1 MAKQKAPSDLF
12 IPTIKPYTLFP
23 FTKPIVP
30 YIILGIL
37 AFGLYINTYKNEFAL
52 DDGIVMHKNEYVMEG
67 ISGIDS
73 IMSRDAYH
81 SFYKQMNAKAQLAG
95 GRYRPLSIVS
105 FAIEQEF
112 IGKYEGGHLPPANC
126 WDFNANG
133 KPDKDEDINNDGLYN
148 DNDCLTKGCMLRHVN
163 NVLFYTLAILLI
175 YAMLRNHLF
184 SQYPDMAFVAT
195 LLFCAH
201 PIHTEVIANMKSRDE
216 IFSIIFIALTFIT
229 IFKYSE
235 TKELRYII
243 WSGVNYFLALLS
255 KEYAVTLVGVIPVT
269 LYLIDTSY
277 DIKKSKE
284 IVRSILFFG
293 LFGFFIFWAS
303 KEAKTSGT
311 LIFVLSTV
319 ALGLFAKFANFG
331 KYTWLFYALA
341 VAATAYFC
349 IRFSI
354 VVAKTGI
361 PDTELLNNPYL
372 LANKEQNKAT
382 RIYIWLKYLILLF
395 YPYVL
400 SSDYS
405 YNSIPYRKFANPEVW
420 VSLIVYIGLLYY
432 TYKLFRK
439 KNPVVWGL
447 IFFFA
452 NFLMIANFL
461 FDIGATMG
469 ERLIFH
475 SSLGW
480 AVCIG
485 WIFTE
490 GARKY
495 FPSEKTHKYIL
506 WAVLLIIIALY
517 SVRTITR
524 NEIWKNDITLFTHD
538 VDVMPNSVLCL
549 GNAGARWI
557 DLSERPENK
566 AHEKEYL
573 QKAQG
578 YLNHALELHPK
589 YVNGYL
595 NLGLAYFKL
604 RDYNKAE
611 EIWGTAYRL
620 YPSNPYLVS
629 YYRVLSNVYI
639 QQAFQD
645 AKDKKLPN
653 SLYWFERASKIFP
666 QDPEIW
672 YNLGGSAFSLGDY
685 AKARMAWEKCLQL
698 KPDHQQ
704 AKNGLANCPNVP
716 AAPAPGN
723 QPQIAPAANNSVP
736 IQMVQPPTK
745 TISVSKDESLQDP
758 NQKLPSLLNGYYV
771 LFNRGHQKT
780 KDGVFKDNR
789 FMDGKNYIYNQNGQ
803 LATIEVYKDGFFVGT
818 SAN

>member
-1 MAKQKAPSDLF
+1 MAKQKATSNLF
-12 IPTIKPYTLFP
+12 IPTINPYTLFP
-23 FTKPIVP
+23 FSKPIVP
-30 YIILGIL
+30 YIILGLI
-37 AFGLYINTYKNEFAL
+37 AFIFYVNTYKNEFAL
-52 DDGIVMHKNEYVMEG
+52 DDGIVIHKNEYVMEG
-67 ISGIDS
+67 IAGIDS

-105 FAIEQEF
+105 FAIEQQF
-112 IGKYEGGHLPPANC
+112 IGCYADGHLPPSNC
-126 WDFNANG
+126 WDYNANG
-133 KPDKDEDINNDGLYN
+133 KPDKEEDINNDGLYN
-148 DNDCLTKGCMLRHVN
+148 DNDCLTKGCMMRHLN
-163 NVLFYTLAILLI
+163 NVLFYMIAVLLI
-175 YAMLRNHLF
+175 YAMFRNHLF
-184 SQYPDMAFVAT
+184 SKYPDMAFVAT
-195 LLFCAH
+195 LLFCIH

-216 IFSIIFIALTFIT
+216 IFSMIFIALTFIYV
-229 IFKYSE
+229 FKYAE
-235 TKELRYII
+235 TKQTKYMV
-243 WSGVNYFLALLS
+243 WSAVNYFLALLS
-255 KEYAVTLVGVIPVT
+255 KEYAVTLAGVIPVT
-269 LYLIDTSY
+269 LWLLTDKFSLKNYF
-277 DIKKSKE
+277 K
-284 IVRSILFFG
+284 LFCALG
-293 LFGFFIFWAS
+293 
-303 KEAKTSGT
+303 
-311 LIFVLSTV
+311 V
-319 ALGLFAKFANFG
+319 ALF
-331 KYTWLFYALA
+331 
-341 VAATAYFC
+341 VYFC

-372 LANKEQNKAT
+372 LARGDQMKAT
-382 RIYIWLKYLILLF
+382 KVFVWLKYLILLF
-395 YPYVL
+395 FPYVL

-405 YNSIPYRKFANPEVW
+405 YNSIPYRHFTSPEVW
-420 VSLIVYIGLLYY
+420 VSLIIYIGLLIY

-439 KNPVVWGL
+439 KHPVAWGL

-452 NFLMIANFL
+452 NFLMIANLL

-485 WIFTE
+485 WVFTE

-495 FPSEKTHKYIL
+495 FSSEKIHK
-506 WAVLLIIIALY
+506 AVLWSVLIILTILFGI
-517 SVRTITR
+517 RTITR

-573 QKAQG
+573 EKAQK

-611 EIWGTAYRL
+611 EIWNTAYRL

-645 AKDKKLPN
+645 AKDKKIQN

-685 AKARMAWEKCLQL
+685 AKARMAFEKCLQL

-704 AKNGLANCPNVP
+704 AKNGLANCPQVAG
-716 AAPAPGN
+716 AAVK
-723 QPQIAPAANNSVP
+723 S
-736 IQMVQPPTK
+736 
-745 TISVSKDESLQDP
+745 
-758 NQKLPSLLNGYYV
+758 
-771 LFNRGHQKT
+771 
-780 KDGVFKDNR
+780 
-789 FMDGKNYIYNQNGQ
+789 
-803 LATIEVYKDGFFVGT
+803 
-818 SAN
+818 

>member
-1 MAKQKAPSDLF
+1 MAKQKANSDLF
-12 IPTIKPYTLFP
+12 IPTVNSFKLFP

-30 YIILGIL
+30 YIILGLI
-37 AFGLYINTYKNEFAL
+37 AFIFYINTIKNEFAL
-52 DDGIVMHKNEYVMEG
+52 DDGIVIHKNEYVMEG
-67 ISGIDS
+67 LGGIDS
-73 IMSRDAYH
+73 IMKRDAYH

-105 FAIEQEF
+105 FAIEQQF
-112 IGKYEGGHLPPANC
+112 IGSYADGHLPPSNC
-126 WDFNANG
+126 WDYNKNG
-133 KPDKDEDINNDGLYN
+133 KTDKEEDINEDGLYN
-148 DNDCLTKGCMLRHVN
+148 DNDCLTKGCMVRHLN
-163 NVLFYTLAILLI
+163 NVLFYVLAVLLI
-175 YAMLRNHLF
+175 YALFKNHLF
-184 SQYPDMAFVAT
+184 SKYPDMAFVAT
-195 LLFCAH
+195 LLFCIH
-201 PIHTEVIANMKSRDE
+201 PIHTEVVANMKSRDE
-216 IFSIIFIALTFIT
+216 IFSIIFISLTFINV
-229 IFKYSE
+229 FRYAE
-235 TKELRYII
+235 TKHVKYMI
-243 WSGVNYFLALLS
+243 WSAVNFFLALLS
-255 KEYAVTLVGVIPVT
+255 KEYAVTLAGLIPVT
-269 LYLIDTSY
+269 LYLMTDKFSLKNY
-277 DIKKSKE
+277 FK
-284 IVRSILFFG
+284 
-293 LFGFFIFWAS
+293 
-303 KEAKTSGT
+303 
-311 LIFVLSTV
+311 
-319 ALGLFAKFANFG
+319 LFA
-331 KYTWLFYALA
+331 ALA
-341 VAATAYFC
+341 VSLIVYFM

-372 LANKEQNKAT
+372 LARGDQMKAT
-382 RIYIWLKYLILLF
+382 KVFVWLKYLILLF
-395 YPYVL
+395 FPYIL

-405 YNSIPYRKFANPEVW
+405 YNSIPYRHFTSPEVW
-420 VSLIVYIGLLYY
+420 LSIAIYIGLIIY

-439 KNPVVWGL
+439 KHPAVWGL
-447 IFFFA
+447 LFFFA

-495 FPSEKTHKYIL
+495 FTSEKIHK
-506 WAVLLIIIALY
+506 AVLWSVLIILTVLFGI
-517 SVRTITR
+517 RTITR
-524 NEIWKNDITLFTHD
+524 NEVWKNDITLFTHD
-538 VDVMPNSVLCL
+538 VDIMPNSVLCL

-573 QKAQG
+573 EKARG
-578 YLNHALELHPK
+578 YLDHALQLHPK

-645 AKDKKLPN
+645 AKDKKLQN

-672 YNLGGSAFSLGDY
+672 YNLGGAAFSVGDY
-685 AKARMAWEKCLQL
+685 AKARASFEKCLQIN
-698 KPDHQQ
+698 PNHPQ
-704 AKNGLANCPNVP
+704 AKNGLANCP
-716 AAPAPGN
+716 
-723 QPQIAPAANNSVP
+723 
-736 IQMVQPPTK
+736 K
-745 TISVSKDESLQDP
+745 
-758 NQKLPSLLNGYYV
+758 
-771 LFNRGHQKT
+771 
-780 KDGVFKDNR
+780 
-789 FMDGKNYIYNQNGQ
+789 
-803 LATIEVYKDGFFVGT
+803 
-818 SAN
+818 

>member
-1 MAKQKAPSDLF
+1 MAKQKATSNLF
-12 IPTIKPYTLFP
+12 TPTINPYTLFP

-30 YIILGIL
+30 YVILGLL
-37 AFGLYINTYKNEFAL
+37 AFIFYINTYKNEFAL
-52 DDGIVMHKNEYVMEG
+52 DDGIVIHKNEYVMEG
-67 ISGIDS
+67 IAGIDS

-105 FAIEQEF
+105 FAIEQQF
-112 IGKYEGGHLPPANC
+112 IGSYPDGHLPPSNC
-126 WDFNANG
+126 WDYNANG
-133 KPDKDEDINNDGLYN
+133 KPDKAEDINNDGLYN
-148 DNDCLTKGCMLRHVN
+148 DNDCLTKGCMMRHIN
-163 NVLFYTLAILLI
+163 NVLFYVLAVLLI
-175 YAMLRNHLF
+175 YAMFRNHLF
-184 SQYPDMAFVAT
+184 SKYPDMAFVAA
-195 LLFCAH
+195 LLFCIH

-216 IFSIIFIALTFIT
+216 IFSMIFIALTFINV
-229 IFKYSE
+229 FKYAE
-235 TKELRYII
+235 TKHNKYMI
-243 WSGVNYFLALLS
+243 WSAVNYFLSLLS
-255 KEYAVTLVGVIPVT
+255 KEYAVTLAGVIPVT
-269 LYLIDTSY
+269 LWLLTDNFKLKNY
-277 DIKKSKE
+277 IK
-284 IVRSILFFG
+284 LFLALG
-293 LFGFFIFWAS
+293 
-303 KEAKTSGT
+303 
-311 LIFVLSTV
+311 V
-319 ALGLFAKFANFG
+319 ALF
-331 KYTWLFYALA
+331 
-341 VAATAYFC
+341 VYFC

-372 LANKEQNKAT
+372 LARGDQMKAT
-382 RIYIWLKYLILLF
+382 KVFVWLKYLILLF
-395 YPYVL
+395 FPYVL

-405 YNSIPYRKFANPEVW
+405 YNSIPYRHFTNPEVW
-420 VSLIVYIGLLYY
+420 VSLIIYIGLLIY

-439 KNPVVWGL
+439 KHPAAWGL

-480 AVCIG
+480 AVCIA

-495 FPSEKTHKYIL
+495 FSSEKMHK
-506 WAVLLIIIALY
+506 AVLWSVLIILTILFGI
-517 SVRTITR
+517 RTITR

-573 QKAQG
+573 EKAQK

-611 EIWGTAYRL
+611 EIWNTAYRL

-639 QQAFQD
+639 QQAFQY
-645 AKDKKLPN
+645 AKDKKLQN
-653 SLYWFERASKIFP
+653 SLYWFDRASKIFP

-672 YNLGGSAFSLGDY
+672 YNLGGSAFSVGDY
-685 AKARMAWEKCLQL
+685 ARARAAFEKCLQL
-698 KPDHQQ
+698 KPDHAQ
-704 AKNGLANCPNVP
+704 AKNGLANCPASGGVSVVLPGSNP
-716 AAPAPGN
+716 APAN
-723 QPQIAPAANNSVP
+723 NTIPAQA
-736 IQMVQPPTK
+736 VQPPTK
-745 TISVSKDESLQDP
+745 TLSVSKDEISADP
-758 NQKLPSLLNGYYV
+758 TKKLPVVLNGYYQIY
-771 LFNRGHQKT
+771 NKNQQIT
-780 KDGVFKDNR
+780 KDGTFKNNR
-789 FMDGKNYIYNQNGQ
+789 LMEGKNYVYNQNGQ
-803 LATIEVYKDGFFVGT
+803 LTAIEVYKDGFFIGNA
-818 SAN
+818 SN

>member
-1 MAKQKAPSDLF
+1 MAKQKATSNLF
-12 IPTIKPYTLFP
+12 IPTINPYTLFP
-23 FTKPIVP
+23 FSKPVIP
-30 YIILGIL
+30 YIILGLI
-37 AFGLYINTYKNEFAL
+37 AFIFYVNTYKNEFAL
-52 DDGIVMHKNEYVMEG
+52 DDGIVIHKNEYVMEG
-67 ISGIDS
+67 IAGIDS

-105 FAIEQEF
+105 FAIEQQF
-112 IGKYEGGHLPPANC
+112 IGSYADGHLPPSNC
-126 WDFNANG
+126 WDYNANG
-133 KPDKDEDINNDGLYN
+133 KPDKEEDINNDGLYN
-148 DNDCLTKGCMLRHVN
+148 DNDCLTKGCMMRHLN
-163 NVLFYTLAILLI
+163 NVLFYMIAVLLI
-175 YAMLRNHLF
+175 YAMFRNHLF
-184 SQYPDMAFVAT
+184 SKYPDMAFVAT
-195 LLFCAH
+195 LLFCIH

-216 IFSIIFIALTFIT
+216 IFSMIFIALTFIYV
-229 IFKYSE
+229 FKYAE
-235 TKELRYII
+235 TKQTKYMV
-243 WSGVNYFLALLS
+243 WSAVNYFLALLS
-255 KEYAVTLVGVIPVT
+255 KEYAVTLAGVIPVT
-269 LYLIDTSY
+269 LWLLTDKFSLKNYF
-277 DIKKSKE
+277 K
-284 IVRSILFFG
+284 LFCALG
-293 LFGFFIFWAS
+293 
-303 KEAKTSGT
+303 
-311 LIFVLSTV
+311 V
-319 ALGLFAKFANFG
+319 ALF
-331 KYTWLFYALA
+331 
-341 VAATAYFC
+341 VYFC

-372 LANKEQNKAT
+372 LARGDQMKAT
-382 RIYIWLKYLILLF
+382 KVFVWLKYLILLF
-395 YPYVL
+395 FPYVL

-405 YNSIPYRKFANPEVW
+405 YNSIPYRHFTSPEVW
-420 VSLIVYIGLLYY
+420 VSLIIYIGLLIY
-432 TYKLFRK
+432 TFKLFRK
-439 KNPVVWGL
+439 KHPAAWGL

-452 NFLMIANFL
+452 NFLMIANLL

-485 WIFTE
+485 WVFTE

-495 FPSEKTHKYIL
+495 FSSVNVHKGVLWSVLIVLTIL
-506 WAVLLIIIALY
+506 FGI
-517 SVRTITR
+517 RTITR

-573 QKAQG
+573 EKAQK

-611 EIWGTAYRL
+611 EIWNTAYRL

-645 AKDKKLPN
+645 AKDKKIQN
-653 SLYWFERASKIFP
+653 SLYWFDRASKIFP

-685 AKARMAWEKCLQL
+685 ARARAAFEKCLQL

-704 AKNGLANCPNVP
+704 AKNGLANCPQV
-716 AAPAPGN
+716 AGAPVK
-723 QPQIAPAANNSVP
+723 S
-736 IQMVQPPTK
+736 
-745 TISVSKDESLQDP
+745 
-758 NQKLPSLLNGYYV
+758 
-771 LFNRGHQKT
+771 
-780 KDGVFKDNR
+780 
-789 FMDGKNYIYNQNGQ
+789 
-803 LATIEVYKDGFFVGT
+803 
-818 SAN
+818 

>member
-1 MAKQKAPSDLF
+1 MAKQKANSDLF
-12 IPTIKPYTLFP
+12 IPTINPYTLFP
-23 FTKPIVP
+23 FTKPIIP
-30 YIILGIL
+30 YVILGLI
-37 AFGLYINTYKNEFAL
+37 AFIFYVNTYKNEFAL
-52 DDGIVMHKNEYVMEG
+52 DDGIVIHKNEYVMEG
-67 ISGIDS
+67 IAGIDS

-105 FAIEQEF
+105 FAIEQQF
-112 IGKYEGGHLPPANC
+112 IGSYPDGHLPPSNC
-126 WDFNANG
+126 WDYNANG
-133 KPDKDEDINNDGLYN
+133 KPDKAEDINNDGLYN
-148 DNDCLTKGCMLRHVN
+148 DNDCLTKGCMMRHIN
-163 NVLFYTLAILLI
+163 NVLFYVIAVLLI
-175 YAMLRNHLF
+175 YAMFKNHLF
-184 SQYPDMAFVAT
+184 SKYPDMAFVAS
-195 LLFCAH
+195 LLFCIH

-216 IFSIIFIALTFIT
+216 LFSIIFIALTFIT

-235 TKELRYII
+235 TKELKYII

-255 KEYAVTLVGVIPVT
+255 KEYAVTLIAAIPVT

-284 IVRSILFFG
+284 ILRSVLFFC

-303 KEAKTSGT
+303 KEAKAHGL
-311 LIFVLSTV
+311 LIFGLSVV
-319 ALGLFAKFANFG
+319 ALGFFARLANFG
-331 KYTWLFYALA
+331 KYTWLFFSLA
-341 VAATAYFC
+341 VAALAYFC

-372 LANKEQNKAT
+372 LARGDQMKAT
-382 RIYIWLKYLILLF
+382 KVFVWLKYLILLF
-395 YPYVL
+395 FPYVL

-405 YNSIPYRKFANPEVW
+405 YNSIPYRHFTSPEVW
-420 VSLIVYIGLLYY
+420 VSLFVYIGLLYY

-439 KNPVVWGL
+439 KHPVTWGL
-447 IFFFA
+447 VFFFA
-452 NFLMIANFL
+452 NFLMIANLL

-485 WIFTE
+485 WIFTD

-495 FPSEKTHKYIL
+495 FSSEKIHKTVL
-506 WAVLLIIIALY
+506 WSVLLILIVLFGI
-517 SVRTITR
+517 RTITR

-573 QKAQG
+573 EKAQK

-611 EIWGTAYRL
+611 EIWNTAYRL

-645 AKDKKLPN
+645 AKDKKLQN
-653 SLYWFERASKIFP
+653 SLYWFDRASKIFP

-672 YNLGGSAFSLGDY
+672 YNLGGAAFSVGDY
-685 AKARMAWEKCLQL
+685 ARARAAFEKCLQL
-698 KPDHQQ
+698 KPDHAQ
-704 AKNGLANCPNVP
+704 AKNGLVNCPTSGGVP
-716 AAPAPGN
+716 VVFPGSTPAPV
-723 QPQIAPAANNSVP
+723 NNTIP
-736 IQMVQPPTK
+736 TQAVQPPTK
-745 TISVSKDESLQDP
+745 TLSISKEEISQDP
-758 NQKLPSLLNGYYV
+758 VKKLPVVLNGYYQIY
-771 LFNRGHQKT
+771 NKNHQIT
-780 KDGVFKDNR
+780 KDGTFKDNR
-789 FMDGKNYIYNQNGQ
+789 FMEGKNYVYNQNGQ
-803 LATIEVYKDGFFVGT
+803 LAVIEVYKDGFYIGNA
-818 SAN
+818 SN

>member
-1 MAKQKAPSDLF
+1 MAKQKATSDFF

-23 FTKPIVP
+23 FTKPVIP
-30 YIILGIL
+30 YIILGLI
-37 AFGLYINTYKNEFAL
+37 AFIFYVNTYKNEFAL
-52 DDGIVMHKNEYVMEG
+52 DDGIVIHKNEYVMEG
-67 ISGIDS
+67 IAGIDS

-105 FAIEQEF
+105 FAIEQQF
-112 IGKYEGGHLPPANC
+112 IGSYPEGHLPPSNC
-126 WDFNANG
+126 WDYNANG
-133 KPDKDEDINNDGLYN
+133 KPDKAEDINNDGLYN
-148 DNDCLTKGCMLRHVN
+148 DNDCLTKGCMMRHLN
-163 NVLFYTLAILLI
+163 NVLFYMIAVLLI
-175 YAMLRNHLF
+175 YAMFRNHLF
-184 SQYPDMAFVAT
+184 SKYPDMAFVAT
-195 LLFCAH
+195 LLFCIH

-216 IFSIIFIALTFIT
+216 IFSMIFIALTFIYV
-229 IFKYSE
+229 FKYAE
-235 TKELRYII
+235 TKQTKYMV
-243 WSGVNYFLALLS
+243 WSAVNYFLALLS
-255 KEYAVTLVGVIPVT
+255 KEYAVTLAGVIPVT
-269 LYLIDTSY
+269 LWLLTDKFSLKNYF
-277 DIKKSKE
+277 K
-284 IVRSILFFG
+284 LFCALG
-293 LFGFFIFWAS
+293 
-303 KEAKTSGT
+303 
-311 LIFVLSTV
+311 V
-319 ALGLFAKFANFG
+319 ALF
-331 KYTWLFYALA
+331 
-341 VAATAYFC
+341 VYFC

-372 LANKEQNKAT
+372 LARGDQMKAT
-382 RIYIWLKYLILLF
+382 KVFVWLKYLILLF
-395 YPYVL
+395 FPYVL

-405 YNSIPYRKFANPEVW
+405 YNSIPYRHFTSPEVW
-420 VSLIVYIGLLYY
+420 VSLIIYIGLLIY

-439 KNPVVWGL
+439 KHPVAWGL

-452 NFLMIANFL
+452 NFLMIANLL

-485 WIFTE
+485 WVFTE
-490 GARKY
+490 GSRKY
-495 FPSEKTHKYIL
+495 FSSEKIHK
-506 WAVLLIIIALY
+506 AVLWSVLIILTVLFGI
-517 SVRTITR
+517 RTITR

-573 QKAQG
+573 EKAQK

-611 EIWGTAYRL
+611 EIWNTAYRL

-645 AKDKKLPN
+645 AKDKKLQN
-653 SLYWFERASKIFP
+653 SLYWFDRASKIFP

-672 YNLGGSAFSLGDY
+672 YNLGGSAFSVGDY
-685 AKARMAWEKCLQL
+685 ARARAAFEKCLQL
-698 KPDHQQ
+698 KPDHAQ
-704 AKNGLANCPNVP
+704 AKNGIANCPTTGSIPSQAPAV
-716 AAPAPGN
+716 AAPAN
-723 QPQIAPAANNSVP
+723 NLPA
-736 IQMVQPPTK
+736 QMVQPPTK
-745 TISVSKDESLQDP
+745 TLSVSKDEVLQDP
-758 NQKLPSLLNGYYV
+758 NQKLPIVLNGYYV
-771 LFNRGHQKT
+771 LYNRNRQKT
-780 KDGVFKDNR
+780 KDGTFKDNR
-789 FMDGKNYIYNQNGQ
+789 FMEGKNYVYNATGQ
-803 LATIEVYKDGFFVGT
+803 LVSINVYKDGFFVGNA
-818 SAN
+818 SN